1 MKTERFVFLR
11 VIYTTVKRKNSIK
24 DNKCNSMIKTPEA
37 SDESAKLLQSK
48 EKKKTRECCYS
59 REKIWPYLVWLSVFL
74 TKISAAGFN
83 YGIAGSITEVQTRRF
98 DVSLSKSSLTASVHS
113 AVFLGSGKLITFL
126 PALNKLH
133 PILFPLVGLL
143 EYLY

>member
-1 MKTERFVFLR
+1 MGPRLISDTQANQAEENHDDVE
-11 VIYTTVKRKNSIK
+11 VYT
-24 DNKCNSMIKTPEA
+24 
-37 SDESAKLLQSK
+37 KLLDNSDS
-48 EKKKTRECCYS
+48 EDNSTNKKGW
-59 REKIWPYLVWLSVFL
+59 KIWPYLVWLSVFL

-133 PILFPLVGLL
+133 PILFSLSWFT
-143 EYLY
+143 